1 MTIKKFEDLKVWKH
15 AFSLTQNVYELTQQ
29 NGFERDY
36 ALKDQIR
43 RASISVMNNISEG
56 IDRSGNKEFIQ
67 FLAIAK
73 GSAAEIRSM
82 LYIAESQGYISEN
95 QFLEL
100 KKHCIEISRMIGG
113 LIKYLKNTSYKGTKF
128 IVKEPRDNY
137 DATLNSQPET
147 PNPQLK

>member
-95 QFLEL
+95 QNPEL
-100 KKHCIEISRMIGG
+100 TTRNSKPATQINGRSGSRLVASPG
-113 LIKYLKNTSYKGTKF
+113 LPDQGAGIPARSLTRTRTW
-128 IVKEPRDNY
+128 I
-137 DATLNSQPET
+137 
-147 PNPQLK
+147 

>member
-1 MTIKKFEDLKVWKH
+1 
-15 AFSLTQNVYELTQQ
+15 
-29 NGFERDY
+29 
-36 ALKDQIR
+36 
-43 RASISVMNNISEG
+43 
-56 IDRSGNKEFIQ
+56 
-67 FLAIAK
+67 
-73 GSAAEIRSM
+73 M

-137 DATLNSQPET
+137 DA
-147 PNPQLK
+147 